1 MENNKNTI
9 FQRDL
14 RYLATF
20 GNATAKLDAAYKHR
34 IADIRKDGLYVPQG
48 KAIIDGRKA
57 DVKINEPFYA
67 IIKHIVTIKVGNLL
81 VAETLNG
88 KLVKTDKFSKLI
100 KTVAKS
106 NNRKGAK

>member
-1 MENNKNTI
+1 M
-9 FQRDL
+9 
-14 RYLATF
+14 
-20 GNATAKLDAAYKHR
+20 
-34 IADIRKDGLYVPQG
+34 
-48 KAIIDGRKA
+48 
-57 DVKINEPFYA
+57 KINEPFYA